1 LGTAKHPGP
10 VMLCILDGWGERDAK
25 EDNAVALA
33 STPCW
38 DQISSQFPT
47 TTISASG
54 HDVGLP
60 DGQMGNSEVGHTNLG
75 AGRLVMQ
82 TLPKINEA
90 IERKTLGGQLALV
103 QLINKLKSTGG
114 ACHLL
119 GLLSDGG
126 VHSHLN
132 HIAALAN
139 VLHEA
144 GIQVFVHAWTDGR
157 DTAPKSALEM
167 MDRFNAAAPHAK
179 IASLCGRFFA
189 MDRDNRWE
197 RVEQAYNL
205 LVSGDGEQ
213 ASDYQ
218 TAIRQSY
225 ANDVTNEFMPPTR
238 LPDFQGITE
247 LDAIV
252 CANFRADRVREIL
265 RALVSHHFTG
275 FERKARIHPIAV
287 VGMVSYSS
295 NLDEYLQTIF
305 PSTDLSMTLA
315 ETLSNAGLE
324 QLHIAETEKYPHVT
338 FFFNGGREDPFPG
351 ERRIMV
357 SSPKVTTYDLAP
369 EMSAKGVKEAL
380 VKAISEDQFDFIIAN
395 FANPDMVGHTGDLLA
410 AIKAVET
417 VDSCLSEVVE
427 AILSKKGTI
436 LVTAD
441 HGNCEIMR
449 DPNTGEP
456 HTAHT
461 TNPVRVVVVGSA
473 AKGVT
478 LKTGGRLADIAPT
491 LLDLAGLA
499 KPKEMNGLSLI
510 EAQE

>member
-252 CANFRADRVREIL
+252 CA
-265 RALVSHHFTG
+265 
-275 FERKARIHPIAV
+275 
-287 VGMVSYSS
+287 MVSYSS